1 MIIKNFLFHRVSDET
16 DRLWPPMPVS
26 LFNTL
31 IGYITSKYQV
41 IKLEDHV
48 LSGQQVSFKKQPAT
62 ILFDDGYKDN
72 IEYAVPVLEKYK
84 CPASFYVVTDC
95 IDKNIPTWTYL
106 VDHLMQNTG
115 KAGLDLEMA
124 FVPELFKKNTFNNS
138 AERLAF
144 GSRLKPW
151 MKSLSNDERRM
162 IMNRLQLAFDD
173 VAVPANSMMNWNDL
187 RSLKSAGYT
196 IGSHS
201 VSHPLLA
208 SVKNDEELFVELEGS
223 GKRIR
228 EELGEFPLTIS
239 YPIGSFDDRVISFSK
254 KTGYKMGL
262 AVKQQF
268 YNTATDDNFA
278 IPRVE
283 LYNEPMW
290 KCKLRISGVY
300 SWLKSRMKA

>member
-16 DRLWPPMPVS
+16 DHLWPPMPVS

-31 IGYITSKYQV
+31 IDYITRKYHV

-48 LSGQQVSFKKQPAT
+48 LSGQPASYKKQPAT

-72 IEYAVPVLEKYK
+72 IEYAIPILEKYR

-95 IDKNIPTWTYL
+95 IDKNIPTWTYI
-106 VDHLMQNTG
+106 VDYLLQNTS
-115 KAGLDLEMA
+115 KTTLQLDMG
-124 FVPELFKKNTFNNS
+124 FVPESLKKNTFNDYS
-138 AERLAF
+138 GKLAF

-151 MKSLSNDERRM
+151 MKSLSNDERRLVM
-162 IMNRLQLAFDD
+162 TALSAAFSE
-173 VAVPANSMMNWNDL
+173 VAAPAGKMMSWDDL
-187 RSLKSAGYT
+187 RIMKSEGYT

-208 SVKNDEELFVELEGS
+208 SVKDEKELFFELNES
-223 GKRIR
+223 GKRIQQ
-228 EELGEFPLTIS
+228 ELGQFPLTIS
-239 YPIGSFDDRVISFSK
+239 YPIGSYDDRVINISRQA
-254 KTGYKMGL
+254 GYKMGL

-268 YNTATDDNFA
+268 YNTATDDTFA

-283 LYNEPMW
+283 LYNEALW
-290 KCKLRISGVY
+290 KCKLRITGVY
-300 SWLKSRMKA
+300 SWVKKRMKA